1 MPIRS
6 LESLYA
12 IYPTD
17 TPDGAV
23 AREVLVQSA
32 WLYDA
37 LEFDPL
43 SGEALPQALSH
54 FLRRVRTS
62 DAPDAAVHDRLWRI
76 VAYSADAFRRIVRA
90 LNEQPRTDHARMHVS
105 KVREMDASSFVKLAN
120 RTGRTIREKL
130 GNDPFVTAIRHFQSV
145 DILENRLLKAYAM
158 RMEELLELRV
168 QAFDEPENDFLI
180 DIRNWLASDE
190 ARSISRWTNL
200 PPNNALLSHRD
211 YRRIWKAWRWLQTLD
226 DDVKHDAERVAE
238 HRRVR
243 SFWNRVAE
251 FYADGGVLAD
261 LPMKFDYDAFAIEA
275 LVPGGVLYARG
286 AAGNVIEIGGEKQI
300 PKLTGLVVGVG
311 RSAGFSSASSPVCID
326 FSALKPAWT
335 DGHTVNHLD
344 ELFVWQCWSVD
355 GNGAVPISLFDA
367 VCVWTA
373 SSASTVTIRDL
384 IQPGRVGDDLC
395 ERAAS
400 EFLAILRERFQSK
413 VLIWLVPDCVNE
425 FDLSVLRRHINNAF
439 ECAQPLPRS
448 IATLLTRA
456 DRKKIKD
463 GYAVTVLDSLGGRVY
478 ATKLVARKC
487 SDPDYGRRVPEMQ
500 GCYWER
506 QPTVVLEDRDWPL
519 MERLAGVHVLDE
531 ELRWSRPERG
541 AGSFN
546 LKELKK
552 RLLDSDERFKGTEVI
567 VAEPEPVV
575 GGLMLYEWQQKAG
588 DIPLWRDHL
597 PDLDLSASSGTEM
610 VRVHLVS
617 NKTIV
622 PRTGTTVEI
631 PVEATFTLPAGR
643 DKYVFPL
650 HQGTGSAR
658 LRYQARLSARNVFPL
673 KEDLPCS
680 LLMRYTYGADN
691 PYELRFVPK
700 TVRSDLS
707 SSFLVEWVPMT
718 LETDEGNIPIPGFP
732 SPVSLEEMSSYGSR
746 HIDMLERLRRGLDR
760 LLQYSS
766 FLASERTTRR
776 YERLTHP
783 LAWRECGGEN
793 GGRYAFLG
801 YGASCLSIHS
811 EDFETFDKNAT
822 EISFDIEK
830 DRKGRFRARNVTLG
844 ETIPSKFTWARPLL
858 RTPMSIAF
866 GVMRDEEEM
875 NALGS
880 LRTLLERALDAAGR
894 FYEMDEV
901 YAETRNELLWVMAY
915 YDPTRLPQMAQEL
928 LDRMSTGTASIE
940 QISLHWKTIAL
951 AIGDCSE
958 TWQQTLWR
966 KILSKSGVDKQ
977 WSIVVYKILSVTL
990 WRSPGL
996 VHVFTKEELEKI
1008 FPDLGTVIERD
1019 CRSLEFAVEEVRK
1032 ATHDRQEQKKK
1043 KALFLAS
1050 VLCKHLELLLALL
1063 RTRGSENPAIRRM
1076 TRPGSPGAL
1085 RFVSI
1090 IGDRVM
1096 PLFQKHRGLR
1106 LDSRIRLDVVKPEMY
1121 RNSPDLLY
1129 ALKLYLTGD
1138 DGANA
1143 IIVSGISEED

>member
-1 MPIRS
+1 MAIS
-6 LESLYA
+6 TLLDLYA
-12 IYPTD
+12 TYPTD

-62 DAPDAAVHDRLWRI
+62 DASDAAVHDRLWRI

-90 LNEQPRTDHARMHVS
+90 FNEQPQTDHARMHVS

-158 RMEELLELRV
+158 RMEELLGLRV

-335 DGHTVNHLD
+335 DGHTVIHLD
-344 ELFVWQCWSVD
+344 ELFVWQCWVVD

-439 ECAQPLPRS
+439 ERAQPLPRS

-531 ELRWSRPERG
+531 ELRWSRPARG
-541 AGSFN
+541 AVSFN

-631 PVEATFTLPAGR
+631 PVEATFTLPARR

-650 HQGTGSAR
+650 HQGVGTVR

-691 PYELRFVPK
+691 PYELRFVPR
-700 TVRSDLS
+700 TSRPELP
-707 SSFLVEWVPMT
+707 SSFLVEW
-718 LETDEGNIPIPGFP
+718 IPITVEVPEADVPVPGFP
-732 SPVSLEEMSSYGSR
+732 ISVSVAELANYGPW
-746 HIDMLERLRRGLDR
+746 HTDMVSRLRLGLDR

-766 FLASERTTRR
+766 FLASRKTSRR
-776 YERLTHP
+776 YERLNHL
-783 LAWRECGGEN
+783 LAWREGRD

-801 YGASCLSIHS
+801 KGASAIYIHS
-811 EDFETFDKNAT
+811 DDFEKFDENVT
-822 EISFDIEK
+822 ELSFDVETGK
-830 DRKGRFRARNVTLG
+830 YGRYRARNITL
-844 ETIPSKFTWARPLL
+844 EKTIPNKFTWAKPLL
-858 RTPMSIAF
+858 RTPMSVAF
-866 GVMRDEEEM
+866 GVMRDA
-875 NALGS
+875 NALEALGT
-880 LRTLLERALDAAGR
+880 LRPLIEEALVAAKV
-894 FYEMDEV
+894 FYEMDGIDD
-901 YAETRNELLWVMAY
+901 ETKRELLCVLAY
-915 YDPTRLPQMAQEL
+915 YDSRIPQSGIDFLMNVVEGTRYEDWQSFNAN
-928 LDRMSTGTASIE
+928 RR
-940 QISLHWKTIAL
+940 SLAL
-951 AIGDCSE
+951 AIGDCAES
-958 TWQQTLWR
+958 WQEYLFDQILGKLHIDERQNLEGRWPATVYE
-966 KILSKSGVDKQ
+966 ILS
-977 WSIVVYKILSVTL
+977 IAF
-990 WRSPGL
+990 WRAKTL
-996 VHVFTKEELEKI
+996 VHILDVKKLELIFGGLARTIKNDRIRIEKRVRLSEDMGHD
-1008 FPDLGTVIERD
+1008 PRLG
-1019 CRSLEFAVEEVRK
+1019 A
-1032 ATHDRQEQKKK
+1032 
-1043 KALFLAS
+1043 ALNA
-1050 VLCKHLELLLALL
+1050 LCKHLELLLALL
-1063 RTRGSENPAIRRM
+1063 RTRESDNPNVKRLIMPNSRH
-1076 TRPGSPGAL
+1076 
-1085 RFVSI
+1085 SI
-1090 IGDRVM
+1090 VFESIVADEVM
-1096 PLFQKHRGLR
+1096 PLFKNHCGLR
-1106 LDSRIRLDVVKPEMY
+1106 LDSRIRLGVVKPEMY